1 MRRRGKKRE
10 RGQSLVEVALSF
22 PILLLILSGML
33 DIGRVYYT
41 YIALEDAAAEGAKF
55 LALNPWC
62 TDNTVTRGSLPT
74 RATVTRA
81 NGANDADLVCPNPN
95 NAEFRIVNSNE
106 QQVNWD
112 PGIVM
117 ITPLVPAGVDVG
129 DVVRVRIR
137 YQFNF
142 ITPGIS
148 AIADSILLEVIA
160 TELVID
166 AR

>member
-1 MRRRGKKRE
+1 MRKRGKQRE
-10 RGQSLVEVALSF
+10 RGQSLVEIALSF
-22 PILLLILSGML
+22 PVLLLILSGML

-62 TDNTVTRGSLPT
+62 ENSAVTLASLPS
-74 RATVTRA
+74 RASRT
-81 NGANDADLVCPNPN
+81 NDNNPPCPDPN
-95 NAEFRIVNSNE
+95 NAVFRIQNSNE

-112 PGIVM
+112 DFAL
-117 ITPLVPAGVDVG
+117 ITTNVPAGVDVG
-129 DVVRVRIR
+129 DIVRVNIK
-137 YQFNF
+137 YTFNF
-142 ITPGIS
+142 VTPGIS
-148 AIADSILLEVIA
+148 AIARSILLDVTA